1 VLTYVLRSDAALG
14 QYLSLSSSSSICQPI
29 LVSVCPPSFHLSLMN
44 SQVLNGNWQNRDIV
58 NSCSS
63 CASPPREH
71 AHSRW
76 RATTTMYNAAH
87 LSQFR
92 ACSWQEFDT
101 EIQGKK
107 GCREVF
113 GNFLGRRYWTD
124 IYIRG
129 EERHTHGANA
139 EENVQLHTARQGS
152 MVMSLLKQ

>member
-1 VLTYVLRSDAALG
+1 MLTYVLRSDAALG

-92 ACSWQEFDT
+92 ACSWQEFGT

-107 GCREVF
+107 KKSQNKTEKCITWRDVMRNAGYKDENTVELSLVIEICV
-113 GNFLGRRYWTD
+113 RRHSS
-124 IYIRG
+124 RS
-129 EERHTHGANA
+129 
-139 EENVQLHTARQGS
+139 V
-152 MVMSLLKQ
+152 